1 MKCGRCQF
9 DVSVGF
15 AFCPGCGLKL
25 AGRSGAHAVAAAATD
40 RRSATVLFAD
50 LSGFTAISERLDP
63 EDVRRLQTDLFAA
76 LRGVIDR
83 FDGYPE
89 KFVGDAVVAV
99 FGAPVAHEDDPQRA
113 LRAAL
118 EMHERA
124 GRAQRALARPARRSA
139 RAAHRRQHRSRRR
152 RASRRVRR
160 CRVRSD
166 RATP

>member
-25 AGRSGAHAVAAAATD
+25 GVAAPAPTVGADAD
-40 RRSATVLFAD
+40 RRAATVLFAD

-63 EDVRRLQTDLFAA
+63 EDVRRLQTELFSA

-83 FDGYPE
+83 FDAYPE
-89 KFVGDAVVAV
+89 KYIGDAVVAV

-118 EMHERA
+118 EMHA
-124 GRAQRALARPARRSA
+124 C
-139 RAAHRRQHRSRRR
+139 AA
-152 RASRRVRR
+152 
-160 CRVRSD
+160 
-166 RATP
+166 

>member
-1 MKCGRCQF
+1 MLARVSLRDASSMKCGRCQF

-25 AGRSGAHAVAAAATD
+25 EAAAAPAAPAVAASAY
-40 RRSATVLFAD
+40 RRSATVLCAD

-83 FDGYPE
+83 FDAYPE

-99 FGAPVAHEDDPQRA
+99 FGAPVATEHAPQRA

-124 GRAQRALARPARRSA
+124 AELSERWRDQLGAPLALHIGVNSGRVVA
-139 RAAHRRQHRSRRR
+139 
-152 RASRRVRR
+152 
-160 CRVRSD
+160 
-166 RATP
+166 